1 MTVARR
7 GVPLS
12 LSPLEYRLIAY
23 LALRRDQVVSPGELL
38 EHLYGDDDAREANAL
53 EALVA
58 RLRRK
63 VGPGRG
69 RHPARLRLLSGG
81 RRRVSWTSL
90 RLRLVLAGGAAV
102 LVSLTIAAI
111 GLALLFERH
120 VERRAVEEMSA
131 DLDQLAA
138 GLERDA
144 TGVLEVA
151 APPADQRYRQP
162 LSGRYWEILTPD
174 GPLTSRSLWDT
185 PLALPPE
192 AGATGELRQYPLVG
206 PEGEE
211 LLVIERRL
219 LLPERAGGTT
229 VRAAVAMDRAELRV
243 ASRDFLR
250 DLAPYLGLLA
260 ATLIAAGWAQVAVG
274 LKPLKAVGARVAAVR
289 SGAAARLG
297 GDFPDEVRP
306 LAAEVDELIAARE
319 ADIAG
324 ARARAAD
331 LAHGLKTPLQ
341 ALFGEARLLAAR
353 GEGEAAEGIEEV
365 VTAMRRHV
373 DRELSRAR
381 IATAGRTATCDA
393 RAVIDRVLAVLR
405 RTPSGAMIDWRQ
417 RGTEGLAL
425 RIEAD
430 DLTEALGAV
439 LENAGAHAR
448 SEVEIAA
455 ARDGAMVEIRI
466 RDNGP
471 GVAEPHLA
479 ELAVRGIRLD
489 AKGPGAG
496 LGLAIATEICAAAG
510 GSLSL
515 RNADPRPRGHAAPAR
530 GAAAR
535 FLTIR

>member
-1 MTVARR
+1 M
-7 GVPLS
+7 
-12 LSPLEYRLIAY
+12 
-23 LALRRDQVVSPGELL
+23 
-38 EHLYGDDDAREANAL
+38 
-53 EALVA
+53 
-58 RLRRK
+58 
-63 VGPGRG
+63 
-69 RHPARLRLLSGG
+69 
-81 RRRVSWTSL
+81 SWTSL

-120 VERRAVEEMSA
+120 VERRAVEELSA

-138 GLERDA
+138 GIERNA
-144 TGVLEVA
+144 GGALEVA

-174 GPLTSRSLWDT
+174 GALTSRSLWDT

-192 AGATGELRQYPLVG
+192 QGAAGALRRYPLEG
-206 PEGEE
+206 PEGET

-219 LLPERAGGTT
+219 LLPERAGATT

-250 DLAPYLGLLA
+250 DLIPYIGLLA
-260 ATLIAAGWAQVAVG
+260 ATLIAAGWWQVAVG

-297 GDFPDEVRP
+297 ADFPDEVRP

-341 ALFGEARLLAAR
+341 ALFGEARLLSER
-353 GEGEAAEGIEEV
+353 GERDAAEGIEEI

-381 IATAGRTATCDA
+381 IASAGRAAICDA
-393 RAVIDRVLAVLR
+393 GVVVERVLRVLR
-405 RTPSGAMIDWRQ
+405 RTPAGAAIDWRS
-417 RGTEGLAL
+417 RGLDGLGL

-448 SEVEIAA
+448 TAVEISAL
-455 ARDGAMVEIRI
+455 RDGAMVEIRV
-466 RDNGP
+466 RDDGP
-471 GVAEPHLA
+471 GVAEARLA
-479 ELAVRGIRLD
+479 ELTVRGARLD
-489 AKGPGAG
+489 AKGAGAG
-496 LGLAIATEICAAAG
+496 LGLAIASEICAAAG
-510 GSLSL
+510 GALAL
-515 RNADPRPRGHAAPAR
+515 RNADPGLEVALRLRAAPPPAS
-530 GAAAR
+530 
-535 FLTIR
+535 

>member
-1 MTVARR
+1 M
-7 GVPLS
+7 
-12 LSPLEYRLIAY
+12 
-23 LALRRDQVVSPGELL
+23 
-38 EHLYGDDDAREANAL
+38 
-53 EALVA
+53 
-58 RLRRK
+58 
-63 VGPGRG
+63 
-69 RHPARLRLLSGG
+69 
-81 RRRVSWTSL
+81 SWTSL

-102 LVSLTIAAI
+102 LASLTVAAI

-120 VERRAVEEMSA
+120 VERRAVAELSA

-138 GLERDA
+138 GIERNA
-144 TGVLEVA
+144 AGALEVV

-162 LSGRYWEILTPD
+162 LSGRYWEILTPE
-174 GPLTSRSLWDT
+174 GALTSRSLWDT
-185 PLALPPE
+185 PLTLPPE
-192 AGATGELRQYPLVG
+192 VGAAGALRQYPLEG
-206 PEGEE
+206 PEGEG

-219 LLPERAGGTT
+219 LLPERAGGAT

-250 DLAPYLGLLA
+250 DLIPYLGLLA
-260 ATLIAAGWAQVAVG
+260 AALIAAGWAQVAIG
-274 LKPLKAVGARVAAVR
+274 LKPLQAVGARVAAVR

-297 GDFPDEVRP
+297 DDFPDEVRP

-341 ALFGEARLLAAR
+341 ALFGEANRLADRGDHAA
-353 GEGEAAEGIEEV
+353 ADGIEEI
-365 VTAMRRHV
+365 VTAMHRHV

-381 IATAGRTATCDA
+381 IASAARAAACDA
-393 RAVIDRVLAVLR
+393 GVVAERVVRVLR
-405 RTPSGAMIDWRQ
+405 RAPAGAAVDWRL
-417 RGTEGLAL
+417 RGVDGLRA

-448 SEVEIAA
+448 SAVDISGV
-455 ARDGAMVEIRI
+455 RDGTMIEIRV
-466 RDNGP
+466 RDDGP
-471 GVAEPHLA
+471 GVAEARLA

-496 LGLAIATEICAAAG
+496 LGLAIASEICAAAG
-510 GSLSL
+510 GGLAL
-515 RNADPRPRGHAAPAR
+515 RNAGPGLEVTLRLR
-530 GAAAR
+530 AAAA
-535 FLTIR
+535 T